1 MNDEIRTLGIFNL
14 YCPNCGHNVFY
25 HMVNYPKDAVCP
37 SCGQSFPL
45 SEYERSEILE
55 RLTSSLCDLRPAA
68 TLKLKPLCELLKKA
82 AEEKMPYIR
91 LYSVKDPSEN
101 ASFPLLALFA
111 APRDKTEEYLYLGSV
126 KTW

>member
-14 YCPNCGHNVFY
+14 YCPNCGHDVFY

-45 SEYERSEILE
+45 SEYECGEILY
-55 RLTSSLCDLRPAA
+55 RLSMHSSTDRPAA

-82 AEEKMPYIR
+82 VEEKMPYIR

>member
-1 MNDEIRTLGIFNL
+1 MNDEIYNFGAFPVS
-14 YCPNCGHNVFY
+14 CPNCEQQHLY
-25 HMVNYPKDAVCP
+25 PLVNYPKDAVCP

-45 SEYERSEILE
+45 SEYECGEILY
-55 RLTSSLCDLRPAA
+55 RLSMHSSTDRPAA